1 MCIFCMQ
8 KLYKMYITD
17 TKFMQNVY
25 KMYPTLRQ
33 TFVYIFHT
41 KFEELWQ
48 LNLFTKSIEKFV
60 EMWDTF
66 CIGFVYID
74 SSL

>member
-17 TKFMQNVY
+17 TKFIQNVY
-25 KMYPTLRQ
+25 KMYPTLQQ

-48 LNLFTKSIEKFV
+48 LN
-60 EMWDTF
+60 
-66 CIGFVYID
+66 FVYKIYRKV
-74 SSL
+74 

>member
-48 LNLFTKSIEKFV
+48 LNFV
-60 EMWDTF
+60 FKIYRKVCGNVEYILYTF
-66 CIGFVYID
+66 CIHRF
-74 SSL
+74 